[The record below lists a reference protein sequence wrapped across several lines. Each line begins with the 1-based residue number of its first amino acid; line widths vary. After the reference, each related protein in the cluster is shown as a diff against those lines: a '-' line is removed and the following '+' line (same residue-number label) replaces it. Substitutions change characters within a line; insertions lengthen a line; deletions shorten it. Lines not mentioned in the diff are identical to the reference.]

1 MYINIDGISWVVL
14 YLTIVFKLMKKNLL
28 YLSFALAMLATSC
41 KKDDSGIEPV
51 KDAALSDL
59 VVPQTFSWQTSR
71 DVNFSIG
78 ISDTRFQNKLYTI
91 AIYMTD
97 PGVPIG
103 KVDGKDVL
111 PKAVRKGSAS
121 LVSPYNT
128 KLSIPAMV
136 TAVYVVKTAAD
147 GSSFVQ
153 KVSVTSQLVSLSL
166 GSSAVIEIPAPAAKG
181 SAVENNK
188 LTALTNTTS
197 TFNTTP
203 YTTMTEP
210 SCGQSATG
218 TSVSL
223 SPFRVTCYTATANT
237 TLNISGVFGGTLKIS
252 APGKVITIGSFSH
265 LGVSIFV
272 GAGTTVKFPTD
283 LNLSDGETIVN
294 SGIVTGVNFTG
305 NGNFTNHGTATFTGT
320 INQYSSSIIVNNSV
334 LDVKDV
340 VAAGQILNTKTFL
353 ATGLKVT
360 SSGTF
365 TNNCYANIEGIVNN
379 VDGLIKN
386 NSLMVANNTYSTGNI
401 NLYDGALY
409 QTDVFSQNEGYIYGI
424 GEPSVFKVTSS
435 VTTAIINNS
444 GVFWGAVQYCG
455 SRDINGNRLH
465 FVLGA
470 VQACGL
476 YIPKDECNSVGNGT
490 APAPIKPD
498 TDGDGV
504 IDEQD
509 DYPNDKTK
517 AYNNYSANYQN
528 GGSTVAFED
537 SWPSQGDYDL
547 NDIVLTYKHMVITSA
562 ANIVVRV
569 EGEWNLL
576 ATGGD
581 YQNGAG
587 ILFPLP
593 KANATN
599 FTSSNGLP
607 LEAGQDSV
615 VVSLFSN
622 SRALQTTWN
631 TISGQ
636 AVSPSKSF
644 TFSFDV
650 TNGPSIAAMGVSSY
664 NPFIWN
670 NSTGFGRGY
679 ETHLYG
685 AKPTKLAKASL
696 FGTGADNSTTGV
708 YYSTLTRLPWGIE
721 IPVADFKYPVE
732 YKPITV
738 AYLKFNSW
746 ATSGGTNDKD
756 WYSNTGSTYRNT
768 SNLYIG
774 K

>member
-1 MYINIDGISWVVL
+1 MYININGSCRIVL
-14 YLTIVFKLMKKNLL
+14 DLTIVFKLMKRKLL
-28 YLSFALAMLATSC
+28 YLSFALAILATSC
-41 KKDDSGIEPV
+41 KKDNSGIEPV
-51 KDAALSDL
+51 TDSALSDL
-59 VVPQTFSWQTSR
+59 VIPQSFSWQTSR

-78 ISDTRFQNKLYTI
+78 ISDTRFQNRLYTI

-111 PKAVRKGSAS
+111 PNAVRKGSAS

-136 TAVYVVKTAAD
+136 TSVYVVKTAAD
-147 GSSFVQ
+147 GSSIVQ
-153 KVSVTSQLVSLSL
+153 KVSVTSQMVSLSL
-166 GSSAVIEIPAPAAKG
+166 GSSAVIDIPAPAAKS

-188 LTALTNTTS
+188 LTALTNATS

-203 YTTMTEP
+203 VTTITEP

-223 SPFRVTCYTATANT
+223 SPTRVTCYTATANT
-237 TLNISGVFGGTLKIS
+237 NLNISGVYGGTLKIS
-252 APGKVITIGSFSH
+252 APGRVVTIGSFSH
-265 LGVSIFV
+265 SQVTIFV
-272 GAGTTVKFPTD
+272 AAGTTVKFPTD
-283 LNLSDGETIVN
+283 LNLADGETIVN
-294 SGIVTGVNFTG
+294 NGVVTGVNFTG
-305 NGNFTNHGTATFTGT
+305 GGNFTNNGTATFTGT
-320 INQYSSSIIVNNSV
+320 VNQYSASIIVNNSV
-334 LDVKDV
+334 LNLKDV
-340 VAAGQILNTKTFL
+340 IAAGQILNTKTFQ

-360 SSGTF
+360 STGTF
-365 TNNCYANIEGIVNN
+365 VNNCYTNIEGTVN
-379 VDGLIKN
+379 VTDGILKN
-386 NSLMVANNTYSTGNI
+386 NSLMVANNTYSTGTI
-401 NLYDGALY
+401 SLYDGAMY
-409 QTDVFSQNEGYIYGI
+409 QTDVFSQNEGYIYGL
-424 GEPSVFKVTSS
+424 GEPSVFKVTTS
-435 VTTAIINNS
+435 VSTAVINNS
-444 GVFWGAVQYCG
+444 GLFLGTIQYCG
-455 SRDINGNRLH
+455 SKDINASRFH
-465 FVLGA
+465 FLLGA

-476 YIPKDECNSVGNGT
+476 YIPKDDCNSLGNGT

-517 AYNNYSANYQN
+517 AYNNYSANYDN

-547 NDIVLTYKHMVITSA
+547 NDIVLTYKHLVITSA

-576 ATGGD
+576 ASGGD

-593 KANATN
+593 KGNATN

-615 VVSLFSN
+615 VVSLFTN

-631 TISGQ
+631 TINGQ

-644 TFSFDV
+644 TFGFDV

-685 AKPTKLAKASL
+685 AKPTKLATSSL
-696 FGTGADNSTTGV
+696 FGTGADNSKTGV

-746 ATSGGTNDKD
+746 ASSGGTNDRD
-756 WYSNTGSTYRNT
+756 WYSNTASTYRNT
-768 SNLYIG
+768 SNLYLS

>member
-1 MYINIDGISWVVL
+1 
-14 YLTIVFKLMKKNLL
+14 MKRKLL
-28 YLSFALAMLATSC
+28 YLSFALAILATSC
-41 KKDDSGIEPV
+41 KKDNSGIEPV
-51 KDAALSDL
+51 TDSALSDL
-59 VVPQTFSWQTSR
+59 VVPQSFSWQTSR

-78 ISDTRFQNKLYTI
+78 ISDTRFQNRLYTI

-103 KVDGKDVL
+103 KIDGKDVL
-111 PKAVRKGSAS
+111 PSAVRKGSAS

-136 TAVYVVKTAAD
+136 TSVYVVKTAAD
-147 GSSFVQ
+147 GSSIVQ
-153 KVSVTSQLVSLSL
+153 KVSVTSQMVSLSL
-166 GSSAVIEIPAPAAKG
+166 GSSAIIEIPAPAAK
-181 SAVENNK
+181 STAVENNK
-188 LTALTNTTS
+188 LTTLTNVTS

-203 YTTMTEP
+203 LISITEP
-210 SCGQSATG
+210 GCGQSATG

-223 SPFRVTCYTATANT
+223 NTLKVTCYTATANT
-237 TLNISGVFGGTLKIS
+237 TLNVSGSYGGVLKIS
-252 APGKVITIGSFSH
+252 APGKIVTIGTFSH
-265 LGVSIFV
+265 SKVTIFV
-272 GAGTTVKFPTD
+272 AAGTTVKFPTD
-283 LNLSDGETIVN
+283 LNMADGEAIVN
-294 SGIVTGVNFTG
+294 NGTVTGVNYTG
-305 NGNFTNHGTATFTGT
+305 GGDFINNGTATFTGT
-320 INQYSSSIIVNNSV
+320 VNQYSASTITNNSI
-334 LDVKDV
+334 LNLKDV
-340 VAAGQILNTKTFL
+340 IAAGQILNTKSFL
-353 ATGLKVT
+353 GTSLKVT
-360 SSGTF
+360 NTGTF
-365 TNNCYANIEGIVNN
+365 VNNCYTNIEGTVTIA
-379 VDGLIKN
+379 DGLLKN
-386 NSLMVANNTYSTGNI
+386 NSLMVANTTNTTGSI
-401 NLYDGALY
+401 YLYDGAMY
-409 QTDVFSQNEGYIYGI
+409 QTDAFNQSEGNIVGV
-424 GEPSVFKVTSS
+424 GDPSVFKVTTSVSS
-435 VTTAIINNS
+435 AVISNS
-444 GVFWGAVQYCG
+444 GLFLGAVQYCG
-455 SRDINGNRLH
+455 AKNINGNFLH
-465 FVLGA
+465 FFLGA

-476 YIPKDECNSVGNGT
+476 YIPKDECNSIGNGT

-509 DYPNDKTK
+509 DYPNDKSK
-517 AYNNYSANYQN
+517 AYNNYSANYEN

-547 NDIVLTYKHMVITSA
+547 NDIVLTYKHLVITSS
-562 ANIVVRV
+562 ANLVVRV

-593 KANATN
+593 KGNVVN
-599 FTSSNGLP
+599 FTASNGLP

-615 VVSLFSN
+615 VVTLFAN

-631 TISGQ
+631 TINGQ
-636 AVSPSKSF
+636 AASPSKSF

-650 TNGPSIAAMGVSSY
+650 TSGPTIAAMGVSSY

-685 AKPTKLAKASL
+685 AKPTKLATTSL
-696 FGTGADNSTTGV
+696 FGTGADNSKTGI

-721 IPVADFKYPVE
+721 IPSADFKYPVE

-768 SNLYIG
+768 ANLYTA